1 MSSWRELDW
10 HTTTCSSCLIP
21 HKLNTIY
28 LILGRLI
35 LKPFPHF
42 PVSLWRELN
51 WQMTSMFALVFL
63 AHKPKRKKI
72 CKLTFHV
79 FQLSYSAVQLARVD
93 ARENWIGGQCLP
105 APYILPTRGFH
116 TLPWP
121 VALCAS
127 PGAILEILELTLSWL
142 LSLLLIVIIS

>member
-79 FQLSYSAVQLARVD
+79 FLLSYSAVQLARVD
-93 ARENWIGGQCLP
+93 ARENWIGGQAMSTCAVHSADQRIPHSRLTRCLVRFSSRNFGNP
-105 APYILPTRGFH
+105 
-116 TLPWP
+116 
-121 VALCAS
+121 
-127 PGAILEILELTLSWL
+127 
-142 LSLLLIVIIS
+142 